1 MAYQTLKNNNLLLCI
16 ECARRSKEELAY
28 VKKINQFLTKLNY
41 KIVGG
46 VGKELFFKKQI
57 IIK

>member
-28 VKKINQFLTKLNY
+28 VNKINQFLTKLNY
-41 KIVGG
+41 KIVRG
-46 VGKELFFKKQI
+46 VGKELFFKK
-57 IIK
+57 